1 MKKAKE
7 KNTVEKLRSSN
18 HGITLIALVI
28 TIIVLLILAG
38 ISITM
43 LSGNNSILSRADEAS
58 KGTIHANV
66 YEHLQLKS
74 AEYYIGKNTGE
85 VTEGTLIEYLQSGS
99 KPIISAEL
107 GEEGSGKY
115 QILVENLLG
124 TTQKYGKG
132 TASGSDESTYQD
144 VYILEKVETST
155 GSIENLK
162 VASTTPIKLAVNNQA
177 TNYLLKY
184 YGTGTG
190 SSNVKILGNIG
201 DTAGVSLSDIDKLK
215 AYFNGNTY
223 DDLHEYVQH
232 DGDEFEVWK
241 NNTQIGIIGADL
253 SIIVGI
259 EEFSEDEEYMYN
271 YIKYKT
277 KIYKVKGNNSE
288 PYAYTDDIVEVP
300 LTGTKGLC
308 QLDGKNVFVTE
319 DGEIVF
325 YYDEVEDSEFGTIYK
340 IDLNFIGY
348 YESDGTIVGIGDLG
362 YEEGHSNNIT
372 TDGLISEIYRLVE
385 DEELEY
391 TSKDTNIATVD
402 NEGNVTG
409 ITEGNTKIT
418 VRGKTSGKTID
429 VFVYINQGVT

>member
-1 MKKAKE
+1 
-7 KNTVEKLRSSN
+7 
-18 HGITLIALVI
+18 LVI

-38 ISITM
+38 NSITM
-43 LSGNNSILSRADEAS
+43 LSGNNSILNRADEAS

-99 KPIISAEL
+99 KRIISEEL

-115 QILVENLLG
+115 QILVENLLR

-177 TNYLLKY
+177 TNYLVKY
-184 YGTGTG
+184 YGTGIG

-215 AYFNGNTY
+215 AYFNGNIF
-223 DDLHEYVQH
+223 DDLFNDNGQFK
-232 DGDEFEVWK
+232 D
-241 NNTQIGIIGADL
+241 NTQIGIKGSDL
-253 SIIVGI
+253 IILEGI
-259 EEFSEDEEYMYN
+259 EEISEDEKYLYY

-288 PYAYTDDIVEVP
+288 PYACTDDIVEAT
-300 LTGTKGLC
+300 LTGTRGLC
-308 QLDGKNVFVTE
+308 KLGNNNVFVTE
-319 DGEIVF
+319 DGEIIV
-325 YYDEVEDSEFGTIYK
+325 YYDEVEDSEYGTIYK
-340 IDLNFIGY
+340 IELNFKRY
-348 YESDGTIVGIGDLG
+348 YESDGTIVGIGNLSV
-362 YEEGHSNNIT
+362 EERHSENIKT
-372 TDGLISEIYRLVE
+372 ANFINKVYSLVE

-429 VFVYINQGVT
+429 VFVYIEKGVE

>member
-1 MKKAKE
+1 MKKTKE
-7 KNTVEKLRSSN
+7 KNSTEKLKSSN
-18 HGITLIALVI
+18 QGITLIALVI
-28 TIIVLLILAG
+28 TIIVLLLLAG

-43 LSGNNSILSRADEAS
+43 LSGNNSILNRADEAS

-132 TASGSDESTYQD
+132 TASGSDESTYKD

-177 TNYLLKY
+177 TNYLVKY

-215 AYFNGNTY
+215 AYFNGNT
-223 DDLHEYVQH
+223 DDDIFDDYGQYK
-232 DGDEFEVWK
+232 D
-241 NNTQIGIIGADL
+241 NTQIGINGMDL
-253 SIIVGI
+253 SYIMDDD
-259 EEFSEDEEYMYN
+259 DEEYYYM

-277 KIYKVKGNNSE
+277 KIYKLKRNNSE

-319 DGEIVF
+319 DGEIIFF
-325 YYDEVEDSEFGTIYK
+325 YHEVEDSEFGTIYE
-340 IDLNFIGY
+340 IELNFKRY
-348 YESDGTIVGIGDLG
+348 YESDGTIVGIGNLSV
-362 YEEGHSNNIT
+362 EERHSENIKT
-372 TDGLISEIYRLVE
+372 ANFINKVYSLVE

-402 NEGNVTG
+402 NEGNITG

-429 VFVYINQGVT
+429 VFVYIQQEVG

>member
-7 KNTVEKLRSSN
+7 KNGTKKLKSSN

-177 TNYLLKY
+177 TNYLVKY

-223 DDLHEYVQH
+223 YDVFDDNGQYKDNAQV
-232 DGDEFEVWK
+232 
-241 NNTQIGIIGADL
+241 GINGNDL
-253 SIIVGI
+253 SYIK
-259 EEFSEDEEYMYN
+259 EDYSEDEEYFYF

-277 KIYKVKGNNSE
+277 KIYKVKGNTSDDT
-288 PYAYTDDIVEVP
+288 YTDDIVEVT
-300 LTGTKGLC
+300 LIGTKGLC
-308 QLDGKNVFVTE
+308 KLGNNNVFVTE
-319 DGEIVF
+319 DGEIIF

-362 YEEGHSNNIT
+362 CEEEHSNNIT
-372 TDGLISEIYRLVE
+372 TDGLISEVYRLVE

-429 VFVYINQGVT
+429 VFVYIKKGVS